1 MCVFRVLLQTKL
13 TKITPRNTHVEQDCV
28 EWLNPLSLRETS
40 QHRSFIYSWT
50 FFTHLEV
57 TISWLYSR
65 VIVLIF
71 KMKKDSN
78 PGEGYFFI

>member
-1 MCVFRVLLQTKL
+1 MSAVSYCKSNLPKSFLAIRKRSKTY
-13 TKITPRNTHVEQDCV
+13 CV
-28 EWLNPLSLRETS
+28 EWLYPLSLRETG

-50 FFTHLEV
+50 FFVHLKV

-71 KMKKDSN
+71 KMKRQ
-78 PGEGYFFI
+78 